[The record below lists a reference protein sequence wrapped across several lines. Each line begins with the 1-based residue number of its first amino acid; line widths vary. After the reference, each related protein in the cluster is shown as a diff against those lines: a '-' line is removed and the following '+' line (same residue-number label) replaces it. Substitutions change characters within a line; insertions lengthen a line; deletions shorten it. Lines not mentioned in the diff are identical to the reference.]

1 MRKPEGS
8 WLLDPEERAAIDE
21 AARRAVRGQEPEGSW
36 LLDPEERAAIDE
48 AARRAVRG
56 QEPEGSWLLDDDER
70 HRKMSRSDQAELA
83 AYRAAQAR
91 RTAKYTGW
99 KPLPLWYAFWALL
112 AAGGA
117 VASLASGAI
126 VAGLAGFIVSGL
138 IGWYVHY
145 LYNGGRYRVWFIFF

>member
-1 MRKPEGS
+1 MCTPPELPSYPPPPNGK
-8 WLLDPEERAAIDE
+8 DRGDE
-21 AARRAVRGQEPEGSW
+21 KARRIVAVG
-36 LLDPEERAAIDE
+36 PEERAAIDE

-70 HRKMSRSDQAELA
+70 HRRMSRSDQAELA

-91 RTAKYTGW
+91 RTAKYHGW

-117 VASLASGAI
+117 VASLASGGI

-138 IGWYVHY
+138 IGWYIHY